1 MNSIVS
7 NNINT
12 EQIRQDLTSEDYLTE
27 AKIFNRLYDWQNFIK
42 ESDEIL
48 IIKIRS
54 KTVSAVTVT
63 QLYLPCTLLLFH
75 LDFLLDV
82 SLILHKIKRKIMQIT
97 NFKQFLLLFFV
108 FFFVYKEIGWSRLRI
123 GNAVY
128 LRIRKTVWRINKLD
142 PILNVLVQ
150 RVETRAFKC

>member
-63 QLYLPCTLLLFH
+63 QLYLPCKLLLFH
-75 LDFLLDV
+75 LDLLLDV
-82 SLILHKIKRKIMQIT
+82 SLMLHKIKRKIMQIT

-128 LRIRKTVWRINKLD
+128 FSELER
-142 PILNVLVQ
+142 Q
-150 RVETRAFKC
+150 YQE